1 MVKYI
6 KYIVWFIVLVVF
18 QLLVLNNIQFS
29 GYINPYLYIY
39 LILILPFETPFIA
52 LFTVAFFLG
61 FAIDIGNNTLG
72 INAAATVFAASLR
85 PFIINIFSP
94 RTGYNTETYPRASY
108 YGINWFVKYA
118 SLLVFMH
125 HLFLFFVESFS
136 FNNFFHTLLKVILS
150 FIFTIILII
159 ITELFFYK
167 KQ

>member
-52 LFTVAFFLG
+52 LVTVAFFLG

>member
-94 RTGYNTETYPRASY
+94 RTGYNTETYPRSSY
-108 YGINWFVKYA
+108 YGISWFVKYA

-125 HLFLFFVESFS
+125 HLFLFFVEGFS

>member
-52 LFTVAFFLG
+52 LVTVAFFLG

-94 RTGYNTETYPRASY
+94 RAGYNSETYPRASY